1 MTKYL
6 VRFVDLYSHDTLN
19 LYYISLWIC
28 SQFNG
33 ELTDCASL
41 RFFLSV
47 NTSGLVQVQSSRY
60 WPTHCVFT
68 RQTLERESLLAWETR
83 VLMQIKLL
91 SEPPPPQTVTLT
103 LFLSSIFLNKILDTC
118 QIINFLIML
127 KLYTV
132 AGIISGDLLYNK
144 NRENLEEEK
153 SAHGDN
159 LE

>member
-1 MTKYL
+1 
-6 VRFVDLYSHDTLN
+6 
-19 LYYISLWIC
+19 
-28 SQFNG
+28 
-33 ELTDCASL
+33 
-41 RFFLSV
+41 
-47 NTSGLVQVQSSRY
+47 
-60 WPTHCVFT
+60 
-68 RQTLERESLLAWETR
+68 
-83 VLMQIKLL
+83 MQIKLL